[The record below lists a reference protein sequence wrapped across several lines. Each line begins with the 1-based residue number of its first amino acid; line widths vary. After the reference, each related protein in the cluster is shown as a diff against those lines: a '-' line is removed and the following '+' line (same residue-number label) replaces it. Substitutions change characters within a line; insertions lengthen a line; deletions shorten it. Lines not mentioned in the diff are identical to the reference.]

1 MNRCDACMDIIIYR
15 NSFLKLVFTMF
26 KQRNRNGS
34 NNDNRA
40 LRMEVPF
47 AMNVFE
53 FEEVV
58 CMSSGLDIFYGSVDV
73 LHLTIHSSRPYLQY

>member
-1 MNRCDACMDIIIYR
+1 
-15 NSFLKLVFTMF
+15 MF
-26 KQRNRNGS
+26 KKRNRNGS

-53 FEEVV
+53 FEEVL
-58 CMSSGLDIFYGSVDV
+58 CMSSGLDSCDGSVDV
-73 LHLTIHSSRPYLQY
+73 LYLTIHF